1 MSREN
6 DPFGPE
12 VSAAIGDTDEDEQ
25 DFYEDGAGE
34 EEPDD
39 DAAPPTN
46 QQPTKRISKMTGKQG
61 SRKKI
66 RPLYLALFIA
76 VLLLAGVGYY
86 AFSLYQEAQAEQMAM
101 LTVKKPNAKKTP
113 SVERRQSEANQAGQQ
128 SEAARR
134 PALTTDAQQARGGRA
149 QTLSE
154 EDIKAVFLRE
164 NRDGT
169 NKAEAPTPPAETPD
183 ATFENTLRDYHKEL
197 GLPQEDAPARKEAAP
212 AKSRE
217 LVEILATLSE
227 IKSIVA
233 NIENKVG
240 RTIES
245 SVARIPSPDP
255 ALTQAIQD
263 MSIEIKGLTRA
274 RDDLQKALGAT
285 ERRLNEMV
293 AAKAQ
298 TRPGA
303 SKVREEPL
311 PPLEK
316 LVEAKKEPE
325 TAISKW
331 KVLGIASNRIV
342 FLDGNNKTQTLG
354 IGDTCEGVKIL
365 SIDVNTGNAMTS
377 AGLLK
382 SNL

>member
-1 MSREN
+1 MTHEN

-12 VSAAIGDTDEDEQ
+12 VSAAIGDTDENEN
-25 DFYEDGAGE
+25 DFYEDGVGE
-34 EEPDD
+34 EELEEAD
-39 DAAPPTN
+39 APPTN
-46 QQPTKRISKMTGKQG
+46 QQPTKRKSKMTEKQG

-76 VLLLAGVGYY
+76 VILLAGVGYY
-86 AFSLYQEAQAEQMAM
+86 AFSLYQEAQTEQMAM
-101 LTVKKPNAKKTP
+101 LTVKKPNVKKTP
-113 SVERRQSEANQAGQQ
+113 SAAQQPAEANQARQQ
-128 SEAARR
+128 SERR
-134 PALTTDAQQARGGRA
+134 PALTTDAQQAREGRA

-154 EDIKAVFLRE
+154 EDIKAVFLRD
-164 NRDGT
+164 NRDGA
-169 NKAEAPTPPAETPD
+169 NKVEAATPPAETPD

-197 GLPQEDAPARKEAAP
+197 GLPQEAAPAKKEAAS

-245 SVARIPSPDP
+245 SVAANPAPDP
-255 ALTQAIQD
+255 ALMQAIQD
-263 MSIEIKGLTRA
+263 MSIEIKGLTKA
-274 RDDLQKALGAT
+274 RDDLQKALSAT

-293 AAKAQ
+293 ATKAQ
-298 TRPGA
+298 AKPAAT
-303 SKVREEPL
+303 KVKEESL
-311 PPLEK
+311 PPLDK
-316 LVEAKKEPE
+316 LVEPKKEPE

-342 FLDGNNKTQTLG
+342 FLDSNSKTQTLG

-365 SIDVNTGNAMTS
+365 SIDVNTGNAKTS